1 MNWDR
6 HPAIRTGSNLTRG
19 ERAADTV
26 RNHMG
31 SWPFVLIAII
41 FLTIWMLYNRN
52 TGFDPY
58 PFILLNLVL
67 SCVAAMQGAILLIAA
82 KREDQISSDLA
93 AHTFDIDQENLL
105 ITKRVEE
112 LTAEVHRLT
121 LEIHQHLK
129 AQ

>member
-1 MNWDR
+1 MSWDR
-6 HPAIRTGSNLTRG
+6 HPAIRTGSKLTRG

-26 RNHMG
+26 RNNMG
-31 SWPFVLIAII
+31 SWPFVFIACV
-41 FLTIWMLYNRN
+41 FLTLWMLYNRN
-52 TGFDPY
+52 SGFDPY

-93 AHTFDIDQENLL
+93 AHTFEIDQENLL

-121 LEIHQHLK
+121 LAIHQHLK